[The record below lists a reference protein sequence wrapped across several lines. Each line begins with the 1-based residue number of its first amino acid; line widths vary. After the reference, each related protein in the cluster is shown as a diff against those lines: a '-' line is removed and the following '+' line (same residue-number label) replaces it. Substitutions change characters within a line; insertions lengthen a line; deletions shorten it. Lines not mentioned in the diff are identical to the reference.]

1 MAEEETNTEEV
12 VEEVAEEEA
21 AVEEEAPKE
30 SEVVYGRGLPTVI
43 MPFMGPFDE
52 MFESVK
58 YRSQLVARDQK
69 LGSGVNAA
77 MPVGFTIGFLFALL
91 MVLVPVLLTT

>member
-1 MAEEETNTEEV
+1 MAEEETKTEEV
-12 VEEVAEEEA
+12 VEEA
-21 AVEEEAPKE
+21 AVEKEAPI
-30 SEVVYGRGLPTVI
+30 SEIVYGRGLPTVI
-43 MPFMGPFDE
+43 MPFMGPFDD

-58 YRSQLVARDQK
+58 YRAQLVARDQK